1 MRAQLEEEID
11 LVEGQTVRITEVID
25 KDWWRG
31 EVDGRSGIFPSSFVR
46 VVDAFP
52 GDTPPATAD
61 VSCYLKASLRS
72 HDDYMNTANA
82 FRGLDENLKALSN
95 NFSDTKPA

>member
-1 MRAQLEEEID
+1 M
-11 LVEGQTVRITEVID
+11 VRPGC
-25 KDWWRG
+25 W
-31 EVDGRSGIFPSSFVR
+31 GRSGIFPSSFVR

-95 NFSDTKPA
+95 NFSDTKPASGKTTSS